1 MVIRF
6 AMRAM
11 NRWLVFW
18 IGIQFVGSVA
28 AAQFDFSIPSKELS
42 KLSIA
47 DPAAY
52 RDLAEECS
60 VVRKSKVAKNLAVR
74 LYLIAAKH
82 GDEKIRR
89 SALRGMIHVAR
100 SDEELRKFKVLAFL
114 NDPVFAD
121 LLLKK
126 QNKVPTARK
135 QNSPTRDDAKLTPR
149 ENLLDALVSIRRGK
163 SLRAQRLMQSSDVQ
177 KLFSQFDDLMSVE
190 EFNAACLQSDI
201 DDATLYRI
209 ITIDLKLRYG
219 DDSSEPLESDAA
231 WRKVFEG
238 TLPDKIPR
246 ISFDTVTEFN
256 PDHSRFFNGRWQTP
270 NG

>member
-1 MVIRF
+1 MVMRF

-11 NRWLVFW
+11 NCWLVFW

-28 AAQFDFSIPSKELS
+28 DAQVDFSIPSKELS

-47 DPAAY
+47 DPVAY

-82 GDEKIRR
+82 GDEKLRR
-89 SALRGMIHVAR
+89 SALRGMIQVAR

-135 QNSPTRDDAKLTPR
+135 QNSPTRDDAKLSPR
-149 ENLLDALVSIRRGK
+149 ENLLDALMSIRRGK
-163 SLRAQRLMQSSDVQ
+163 SLRAQRLMQSSDVK

-219 DDSSEPLESDAA
+219 DDSSEPPESDAA